1 MQRLQ
6 CMQGSVVAADS
17 MRVLAILL
25 VVGVMDD
32 ARADIIGG
40 GNINQSFVESLSQVL
55 PAATCLHMHFLT
67 TWVCFVS

>member
-1 MQRLQ
+1 MQNVQRLPRI
-6 CMQGSVVAADS
+6 QGSIVAADS

-40 GNINQSFVESLSQVL
+40 GNINQSFVESLSQV
-55 PAATCLHMHFLT
+55 PARALLHIQ
-67 TWVCFVS
+67 VQPP